1 MSESG
6 YLPKNADAVASTRLD
21 VLASLFARLVAAGL
35 ATEAEISQHVDNVS
49 RGLVTPLMAPLITV
63 WGRK

>member
-6 YLPKNADAVASTRLD
+6 YILKNVDPVASTRL
-21 VLASLFARLVAAGL
+21 
-35 ATEAEISQHVDNVS
+35 DNVS